1 MGLKIATLRFTNRF
15 GGTENALLTWSGADI
30 NYGKAGS
37 VRFGV
42 YENADEWARG
52 NQKDT
57 FVLPISE
64 AEVLAM
70 FQRTG
75 NVALEI
81 SEASWALAETTP
93 FIQSRVIDAETG
105 VPSMSLFSLSELNAV
120 ITDIG
125 LPEGFNK

>member
-1 MGLKIATLRFTNRF
+1 MGLKIATLQFVNRF

-42 YENADEWARG
+42 FENADEWARG

-57 FVLPISE
+57 FVLPITE

-81 SEASWALAETTP
+81 SEASWDLAATTP
-93 FIQSRVIDAETG
+93 FIRSRVIDQESG
-105 VPSMSLFSLSELNAV
+105 EPVINLFSLTDLDAV
-120 ITDIG
+120 IIDIG
-125 LPEGFNK
+125 IPEGLQ

>member
-1 MGLKIATLRFTNRF
+1 MGLKIATLQFTNRF

-30 NYGKAGS
+30 NYGNAGS

-52 NQKDT
+52 NRKDT

-81 SEASWALAETTP
+81 SEASWTLAETTP

-105 VPSMSLFSLSELNAV
+105 VPSMSLFSLSELNAQ

-125 LPEGFNK
+125 FPEVQ